1 MTGTFSLSAG
11 YADEY
16 FKKSEQVRQL
26 IKENLDNILTKYDAI
41 VAPTTPSIALKDK
54 DADNPLFGEIA
65 DVLAESSSEAG
76 LPGITI
82 PSGLSEGMPTGIQF
96 IGRYFDEQTILN
108 IAFALEKEL
117 GRLILEPS
125 NI

>member
-26 IKENLDNILTKYDAI
+26 IREELESVLGKYDAI
-41 VAPTTPSIALKDK
+41 VAPTTPSVALRDK

-65 DVLAESSSEAG
+65 DVLAEGSSEVG
-76 LPGITI
+76 LPGLTV
-82 PSGLSEGMPTGIQF
+82 PSGLSNGMPTGIQF
-96 IGRYFDEQTILN
+96 IGKHFDEQTL
-108 IAFALEKEL
+108 LHLGQGVEDGV
-117 GRLILEPS
+117 GRLIL
-125 NI
+125 NL

>member
-1 MTGTFSLSAG
+1 LSAG

-26 IKENLDNILTKYDAI
+26 IKDDLDGVLKKYDAI
-41 VAPTTPSIALKDK
+41 VSPSTPSVALKDE

-65 DVLAESSSEAG
+65 DVLAEGSSEAG
-76 LPGITI
+76 LPGISI
-82 PSGLSEGMPTGIQF
+82 PSGLSNRMPTGIQF

-108 IAFALEKEL
+108 AAYALEKEIGTL
-117 GRLILEPS
+117 KLRL
-125 NI
+125 